1 MEVFFQLIHIQ
12 TVQER
17 LLIRQSEKR
26 LPEQDLRFL
35 HVRATPEFSAVFRFP
50 NDSLTQNR
58 TRLLDVLPGCKRR
71 KPEV

>member
-12 TVQER
+12 TIQER

-26 LPEQDLRFL
+26 LSEQGCRFL
-35 HVRATPEFSAVFRFP
+35 HARITPDFSAIFRFP

-58 TRLLDVLPGCKRR
+58 TRPLDVLPCCKHRT
-71 KPEV
+71 PEV

>member
-12 TVQER
+12 TVQEG
-17 LLIRQSEKR
+17 LLGRQPEKH
-26 LPEQDLRFL
+26 LPEQGCRFL
-35 HVRATPEFSAVFRFP
+35 HVRITPDFPAVFRFP

-71 KPEV
+71 TPEV

>member
-1 MEVFFQLIHIQ
+1 MEVFSQLIHIQ
-12 TVQER
+12 TIQER
-17 LLIRQSEKR
+17 LLGRQPEKH

-71 KPEV
+71 TPEV